1 MTPLKQSFQGSFQTP
16 RSPAVRYEYSLKNK
30 NYSALKKEH
39 VLSAPRDRTI
49 YCCLQKEGPN
59 DTLEAS
65 STGCEL
71 QGILSLVGVN
81 PVVTHSVTGG
91 THPGVGTV

>member
-1 MTPLKQSFQGSFQTP
+1 MTLLKHSFQGSFRTP

-39 VLSAPRDRTI
+39 VLSAPCDRII
-49 YCCLQKEGPN
+49 YYCLQKEGPN
-59 DTLEAS
+59 DALEAS
-65 STGCEL
+65 SAGCEL
-71 QGILSLVGVN
+71 QGVLSLVGIN

-91 THPGVGTV
+91 PHPGVGTA